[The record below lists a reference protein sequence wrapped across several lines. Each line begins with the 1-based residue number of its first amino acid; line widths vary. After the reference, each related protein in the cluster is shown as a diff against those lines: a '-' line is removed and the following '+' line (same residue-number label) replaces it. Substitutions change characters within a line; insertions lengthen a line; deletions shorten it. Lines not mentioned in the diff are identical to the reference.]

1 MNSKVK
7 MFVFLV
13 ALGFGSSMLFSMIPW
28 ESYEECIRKGM
39 MPDFTNKDNCIELGT
54 PSAFGSAYTFRP
66 ISEISFI

>member
-1 MNSKVK
+1 MNPKIK

-28 ESYEECIRKGM
+28 ESYGECIEKGM

-54 PSAFGSAYTFRP
+54 PSAFGSVYTA
-66 ISEISFI
+66 IAILEIPFI